1 MNENAM
7 DRPLPRDTAATLAA
21 VGVRDASGTQPWPAP
36 DIAILRGPR
45 GAPPAF
51 PTTVLPPFCARF
63 VAEASE
69 GAGAPEAFVGAAL
82 LAIAGGVIG
91 NARWVSPWPQ
101 WAHPPVFNVALIGLP
116 SSGKSPAL
124 SVLTGLVTRLEAEDN
139 ADWSARRRDGERAAV
154 EAAERRRVF
163 EEEVKAA
170 VKQGAPPPPMP
181 EAAMAPA
188 APQRRRLFSMDPT
201 TEKAARLSAAN
212 PRGLLLF
219 RDELAGWLG
228 NMNRYAGGSGGDRA
242 FWLEAYNG
250 GAFTPDRVRDGA
262 EGAAVPHLAWSV
274 IGAIPPDRVASL
286 LLAGDDDG
294 MMARFLPIWPE
305 RVPPRRPSA
314 MADTE
319 GAFRCL
325 RRLRA
330 LPWAEAPA
338 PRVVPVAEAA
348 LGLFDEWR
356 LAAAELEAGAAGL
369 MVGWL
374 GKLPG
379 LALRISLTL
388 EYLAW
393 AEAED
398 GTPEPAA
405 VGLRAMQGAVM
416 FLQLFAVPMARR
428 VFGAAAL
435 PEAERD
441 AARLAKWLARQ
452 APLPRVVNARVL
464 RQSTAGIGIPDAV
477 RIEAALVEL
486 AELGWVREAPVETG
500 TMGRRRKDWVINPNL
515 AEVLPET

>member
-1 MNENAM
+1 M
-7 DRPLPRDTAATLAA
+7 
-21 VGVRDASGTQPWPAP
+21 
-36 DIAILRGPR
+36 
-45 GAPPAF
+45 
-51 PTTVLPPFCARF
+51 
-63 VAEASE
+63 
-69 GAGAPEAFVGAAL
+69 
-82 LAIAGGVIG
+82 
-91 NARWVSPWPQ
+91 
-101 WAHPPVFNVALIGLP
+101 
-116 SSGKSPAL
+116 
-124 SVLTGLVTRLEAEDN
+124 
-139 ADWSARRRDGERAAV
+139 
-154 EAAERRRVF
+154 
-163 EEEVKAA
+163 
-170 VKQGAPPPPMP
+170 
-181 EAAMAPA
+181 
-188 APQRRRLFSMDPT
+188 
-201 TEKAARLSAAN
+201 
-212 PRGLLLF
+212 
-219 RDELAGWLG
+219 
-228 NMNRYAGGSGGDRA
+228 
-242 FWLEAYNG
+242 
-250 GAFTPDRVRDGA
+250 
-262 EGAAVPHLAWSV
+262 PHLAWSV

-305 RVPPRRPSA
+305 RVPPRRPQA

-379 LALRISLTL
+379 MALRLSLTL

-398 GTPEPAA
+398 GTAEPAE

-452 APLPRVVNARVL
+452 APLPGVINARVL
-464 RQSTAGIGIPDAV
+464 RLGEGLMIPDAA
-477 RIEAALVEL
+477 RMEAALVEL
-486 AELGWVREAPVETG
+486 AEAGWVREAPG
-500 TMGRRRKDWVINPNL
+500 NAGAMGRRRKDWAVNPALVDAL
-515 AEVLPET
+515 AEAGA